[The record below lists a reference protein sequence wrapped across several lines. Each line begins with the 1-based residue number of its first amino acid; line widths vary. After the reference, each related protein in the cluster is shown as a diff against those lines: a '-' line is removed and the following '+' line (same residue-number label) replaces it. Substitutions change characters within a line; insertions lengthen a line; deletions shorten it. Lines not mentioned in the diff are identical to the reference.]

1 MKVGDLIRM
10 KEYYARYNNCEDDV
24 GVIMEIGEKSADGE
38 INPDII
44 HVLWWT
50 GEIIEMRRHAI
61 EVISESG

>member
-38 INPDII
+38 INSDII